1 MYIIIKS
8 KIGIEMKYF
17 EIVAHRGVPTNAP
30 ENTIEAF
37 QHAIKLHADAVE
49 FDVRLTADQIPIIY
63 HYFYL
68 DEITDAFGPV
78 FDFTYDQLQNV
89 RFISKQENTTYDYII
104 PNLELVLES
113 IGGKIGLEIEIKGPE
128 LESAEIIG
136 KILRNYKHLYNML
149 EVTSYEPLLLR
160 RVQKCCPGI
169 KTDLLFHRSEYWMR
183 SDVIA
188 YLAIH
193 RARIA
198 RARAIHLHP
207 TQLLPEVVSVIRKKD
222 IQIHAWDVNDKNS
235 LERVVELE
243 VNKICTD
250 DFTLA
255 LDFRRRL
262 FKNT

>member
-1 MYIIIKS
+1 
-8 KIGIEMKYF
+8 MKYF
-17 EIVAHRGVPTNAP
+17 EIVAHRGVPTKAP
-30 ENTIEAF
+30 ENTLEAF
-37 QHAIKLHADAVE
+37 QHAIKLGADAVE

-68 DEITDAFGPV
+68 DEITDASGPV

-89 RFISKQENTTYDYII
+89 RFISKQENTTYNYKI
-104 PNLELVLES
+104 PNLEMVLER

-128 LESAEIIG
+128 PESAEIIG
-136 KILRNYKHLYNML
+136 EILSNYKHLYNTL

-160 RVQKCCPGI
+160 IVQKCCPGI
-169 KTDLLFHRSEYWMR
+169 KTDLLFHCSENWMK

-207 TQLLPEVVSVIRKKD
+207 TQLLPEIVSAIRKKG
-222 IQIHAWDVNDKNS
+222 IQIHAWDVNDKKT
-235 LERVVELE
+235 LEKVVELDL
-243 VNKICTD
+243 NKICTD
-250 DFTLA
+250 NFTLA

>member
-1 MYIIIKS
+1 
-8 KIGIEMKYF
+8 MKYF
-17 EIVAHRGVPTNAP
+17 EIVAHRGVPTKAP

-37 QHAIKLHADAVE
+37 QHAIKLGADAVE
-49 FDVRLTADQIPIIY
+49 FDVRLTADHIPIIY

-68 DEITDAFGPV
+68 DEITDAFGPI

-89 RFISKQENTTYDYII
+89 RFISKQENTTYDYKI
-104 PNLELVLES
+104 PNLEMVLES
-113 IGGKIGLEIEIKGPE
+113 IGGKTGLEIEIKGPE
-128 LESAEIIG
+128 PESAEIIG
-136 KILRNYKHLYNML
+136 KILSNYKHLYNML

-169 KTDLLFHRSEYWMR
+169 KTDLLFHRSENWMR

-198 RARAIHLHP
+198 QARSIHLHP
-207 TQLLPEVVSVIRKKD
+207 TQLLPEIVSAIRKKG
-222 IQIHAWDVNDKNS
+222 IQIHAWDVNDKKT
-235 LERVVELE
+235 LERVVELDL
-243 VNKICTD
+243 NRICTD
-250 DFTLA
+250 NFTLA
-255 LDFRRRL
+255 YDFRRRL

>member
-1 MYIIIKS
+1 
-8 KIGIEMKYF
+8 MKYF
-17 EIVAHRGVPTNAP
+17 EIVAHRGVPIKAP
-30 ENTIEAF
+30 ENTLEAF
-37 QHAIKLHADAVE
+37 QHAIKLGADAVE
-49 FDVRLTADQIPIIY
+49 FDVRLTSDQIPIIY

-89 RFISKQENTTYDYII
+89 RFNSKQENTNYDYKI
-104 PNLELVLES
+104 PNLEMVLES

-128 LESAEIIG
+128 PESAEIIG
-136 KILRNYKHLYNML
+136 KILSNYKHLYNKL

-160 RVQKCCPGI
+160 LIQKYCPGI
-169 KTDLLFHRSEYWMR
+169 KTDLLFHRSENWMR
-183 SDVIA
+183 SDVVA

-207 TQLLPEVVSVIRKKD
+207 TQLLPEIVNTIRKKG
-222 IQIHAWDVNDKNS
+222 IQIHAWDVNDKES
-235 LERVVELE
+235 LERVVKLD

-250 DFTLA
+250 NFTLTF
-255 LDFRRRL
+255 DYRTRF